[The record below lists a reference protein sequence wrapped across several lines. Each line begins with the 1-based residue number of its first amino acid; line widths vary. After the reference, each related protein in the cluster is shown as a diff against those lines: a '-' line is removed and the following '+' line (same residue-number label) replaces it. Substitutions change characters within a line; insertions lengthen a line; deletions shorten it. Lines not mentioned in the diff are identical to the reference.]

1 MLRALSVREFCDE
14 YGIGLTKFYDEA
26 KQGRLGIRKIGRKT
40 IIPRDEAE
48 RWLKHLPLVGRKG
61 DNHSANAEAGRP
73 SSKR

>member
-26 KQGRLGIRKIGRKT
+26 KKGRLRIRKIGRKT

-48 RWLKHLPLVGRKG
+48 RWLKHLPLVGSKS
-61 DNHSANAEAGRP
+61 DNHSPDFEADRL